1 MVDLEAATDLLYDVM
16 YEPEQFPGLIYRL
29 KEPKAVMLVFS
40 SGSIVCAGGTSEK
53 IIYIAV
59 KRLYET
65 LNGY

>member
-29 KEPKAVMLVFS
+29 K
-40 SGSIVCAGGTSEK
+40 VCAGGTSEK